1 VSKEFAEAARLLKKE
16 APRIQFGKI
25 DVTDQHDL
33 RKEFNIQE
41 FPTVKF
47 FVDGIRE
54 APIDCKGKLSYALLM
69 TGCADLFCCQV

>member
-1 VSKEFAEAARLLKKE
+1 MSKEFAEAARLLKKE

-25 DVTDQHDL
+25 DVTDQFDL

-54 APIDCKGKLSYALLM
+54 APIDCKGKLSSALLM
-69 TGCADLFCCQV
+69 TGCADLFCCQG